1 MRTLHWSSIKFPTTP
16 RSLDALVKV
25 SEFLFFVVQYKT
37 EAYYSKWVGILCLV
51 PTSIWRCLILHF
63 LFILACHVNKIYDY
77 INCYCLNFTPR
88 ACTQWYI
95 REQWGRKTERLDS
108 IFDTVGISD
117 SNFNL
122 SAHKSWSMFTAA
134 RKRRVMIAMSAL
146 KLTLRTG
153 PNIFISSIF
162 L

>member
-95 REQWGRKTERLDS
+95 REQWGRDLINRESACTCKKKNFLCAELRLSSKRS
-108 IFDTVGISD
+108 IWSI
-117 SNFNL
+117 NENL
-122 SAHKSWSMFTAA
+122 FRGQFSSC
-134 RKRRVMIAMSAL
+134 IAWGN
-146 KLTLRTG
+146 KHV
-153 PNIFISSIF
+153 FI
-162 L
+162 LY